1 MSNKNKRI
9 LGTICFI
16 IPALYYFTL
25 VISEMVFNIDV
36 YDTFL
41 KNIYVGKHINIIIT
55 APYILYA
62 LFFVF
67 IFTYNKFLMRWIFYI
82 MLVINAFYQMVVIM
96 GMTTAKDFLYFV
108 PHIIINILLIYYS
121 AHKGYKKEMEN
132 WNIFYNILFA

>member
-9 LGTICFI
+9 IGTICFI

-96 GMTTAKDFLYFV
+96 GMTTAKDSLYFV

-132 WNIFYNILFA
+132 